1 VLPMKRKYD
10 SVLNSSSKEQKVL
23 WVIAVLAVISF
34 LAAPAVVSSYFLRLM
49 SLTLIYLIL
58 TTGLNIIAG
67 YTGQVSL
74 GQAGLYGIGAY
85 TGAILAVKL
94 GVPFWL
100 CLPAAMVVAGLFG
113 LVLGAPTLKVSG
125 HYLALITIG
134 FGVIV
139 EKVLIEWQS
148 LTGGAMGLS
157 LPGITL
163 FGQNLSE
170 MGFYYLLLLLC
181 LLTLLVTNNIVRS
194 YFGRAF
200 IAIRD
205 NEIAASC
212 MGVNLTSYKLLAFV
226 LSAILAGAAGCLYA
240 FYSVFI
246 SPDTFIFNLSIF
258 FLLTII
264 VGGAGTIA
272 GPIIGTLLLTIVPE
286 YLHFLDEYR
295 LIIYGALLILSV
307 IGLPQG
313 IAGAFRNKFPG
324 IVYFAPPV
332 DIPDDSLTDRLY
344 KSENDV
350 LLELKNV
357 SKHFGGLRAI
367 DEFSMAVKSGTVHS
381 LIGPN
386 GAGKTTLINIITGV
400 YQPSV
405 GKVCFKGK
413 DLLRL
418 KPDRIALA
426 GIGRTF
432 QNVQVFDNLTVLEN
446 VMVGAHGKFRSNIWH
461 NIFRIGKARQEEEK
475 AHLQAWSL
483 LKMVGLEDRA
493 SEPANSLSSGQQRL
507 LEIARALAMEPDLL
521 LLDEPAAGLN
531 EIEIERLGE
540 IIGRIKDKGITVFL
554 IEHHIDFVMDI
565 SDVITVLN
573 FGRKLTEG
581 CPSEVQSNPE
591 VIEAYLGTE
600 AVEAC

>member
-1 VLPMKRKYD
+1 MLPMKRKFE
-10 SVLNSSSKEQKVL
+10 SILISSSKEQRVL
-23 WVIAVLAVISF
+23 WVIAALFLMSF
-34 LAAPAVVSSYFLRLM
+34 IAAPAVVSSYFLRLM

-58 TTGLNIIAG
+58 TTGLNFIAG

-100 CLPAAMVVAGLFG
+100 CLPVAMAVAGLFG

-163 FGQNLSE
+163 FGQKLSE
-170 MGFYYLLLLLC
+170 MGFYYILLLFC
-181 LLTLLVTNNIVRS
+181 LLTLLVTNNIIRS

-205 NEIAASC
+205 NEIAANC

-226 LSAILAGAAGCLYA
+226 LSAVLAGAAGCLYA

-264 VGGAGTIA
+264 VGGTGTIA
-272 GPIIGTLLLTIVPE
+272 GPIIGTLLLTIIPE
-286 YLHFLDEYR
+286 YLHFLDNYR
-295 LIIYGALLILSV
+295 LIIYGALLILAV

-357 SKHFGGLRAI
+357 SKHFGGLKAI
-367 DEFSMAVKSGTVHS
+367 DEFSMAVKSHTVHS

-400 YQPSV
+400 YQPSE
-405 GKVCFKGK
+405 GKVCFKGE
-413 DLLRL
+413 DLLRF

-432 QNVQVFDNLTVLEN
+432 QNVQVFGNLTVLEN
-446 VMVGAHGKFRSNIWH
+446 VMVGTHGKFRSNIWH
-461 NIFRIGKARQEEEK
+461 NIFRLGKARQEEEK
-475 AHLQAWSL
+475 AYLQAWSL
-483 LKMVGLEDRA
+483 LKMVGLEARA

-507 LEIARALAMEPDLL
+507 LEIARALATKPDLL

-531 EIEIERLGE
+531 EMEIERLGE
-540 IIGRIKDKGITVFL
+540 MIARIKDKGITVFL
-554 IEHHIDFVMDI
+554 IEHHIDFVMNI
-565 SDVITVLN
+565 SDIITVLN
-573 FGRKLTEG
+573 FGRKLAEG
-581 CPSEVQSNPE
+581 CPSEVQCNPE